1 MAADRTGRSGK
12 VRSPGSRSRDTG
24 RPRSRRATKTH
35 SASSPEYKLLFTATL
50 ALVAIGV
57 VMVFSAS
64 STTQILN
71 DGGLAASTTFLKKT
85 LIAVAIGF
93 VLFAFV
99 TRMNLSRLREV
110 TPKFAFGCLGALT
123 AVLLVGQAV
132 NGTKGWFIVGPV
144 QIQPAEFLKLALV
157 LYGAHLLADRPER
170 LRSVRDMG
178 PYLGFTGFACLLVLA
193 QPDMGTAMIA
203 IFAVGVTLVAAGAKR
218 RDLTLLGGLVA
229 AGAMI
234 FALAAPYRRD
244 RLLTFLNP
252 DSDIAGTGFQTIQAK
267 IAIGSGGFG
276 GVGIGNGVQKA
287 FYLPEAHTDM
297 ISAVIGE
304 EFGFVGLLIVIA
316 LFGMLGFAGFRIA
329 LNARDSYGRILAGGL
344 TGLILIQACLNLY
357 AVMGMAPLT
366 GVPLPLVSYGNNSL
380 IVSLVAIGLILNVAR
395 GGKAAT
401 VRQPV
406 RGRRP
411 DGPAKLRVIEGESQ
425 KPPSRRT
432 ASVAHSHTANSRDGR
447 RRHSGTRGPGP
458 GHRRRAS

>member
-1 MAADRTGRSGK
+1 MPADTRGRRG
-12 VRSPGSRSRDTG
+12 
-24 RPRSRRATKTH
+24 H
-35 SASSPEYKLLFTATL
+35 STSSAEYKLLFTVTL

-85 LIAVAIGF
+85 LIAVLIGF
-93 VLFAFV
+93 ALFALV
-99 TRMNLSRLREV
+99 TKMKLSRLREV
-110 TPKFAFGCLGALT
+110 TPKFAFACLGALV
-123 AVLLVGQAV
+123 AVLVVGQEV
-132 NGTKGWFIVGPV
+132 NGTRGWFILGPA
-144 QIQPAEFLKLALV
+144 QIQPAEFLKLALI
-157 LYGAHLLADRPER
+157 LYGAHLLADQPER
-170 LRSVRDMG
+170 LRSIRDMG
-178 PYLGFTGFACLLVLA
+178 PYLGFTAISCFFVLM

-229 AGAMI
+229 AGAML

-252 DSDIAGTGFQTIQAK
+252 DADIAGTGFQTIQAK

-304 EFGFVGLLIVIA
+304 EFGFLGLLIVIA

-329 LNARDSYGRILAGGL
+329 LNAKDSYGRILAGGL

-395 GGKAAT
+395 GGHAAT
-401 VRQPV
+401 VKRPV
-406 RGRRP
+406 RDRRRES
-411 DGPAKLRVIEGESQ
+411 PAKLRVVQGERQ

-432 ASVAHSHTANSRDGR
+432 ATVAHRSTANSRDGR